1 MAVSNDEVMASLS
14 PEMRERVERR
24 AAELIEEELTLR
36 ELRRI
41 HDLTQ
46 AQLAERLGIE
56 QDSISR
62 MERRTDIL
70 LSTMGEYIEAM
81 GGKLRLIAEF
91 PDRKPYEVKLNYL
104 TDPEKGSRSR
114 KSRANDGAN
123 AGK

>member
-1 MAVSNDEVMASLS
+1 MTVSQEEMLTSLS

-46 AQLAERLGIE
+46 ARMAEMLGNE

-62 MERRTDIL
+62 MERRTDML
-70 LSTMGEYIEAM
+70 LSTMSEYIEAM

-104 TDPEKGSRSR
+104 NDPVSKPRRRKIKPQGS
-114 KSRANDGAN
+114 
-123 AGK
+123 